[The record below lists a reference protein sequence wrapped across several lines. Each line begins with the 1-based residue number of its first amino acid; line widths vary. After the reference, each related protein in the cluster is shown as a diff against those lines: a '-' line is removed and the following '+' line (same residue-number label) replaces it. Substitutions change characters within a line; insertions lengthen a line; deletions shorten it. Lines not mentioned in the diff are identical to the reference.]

1 MLRDAYHYVSLN
13 LASIKMEEQ
22 DSILQE
28 SATEETSLFKSMGGR
43 KFVIA
48 FLAVMINFILTWF
61 GKIEPGIYSVVM
73 VSTVCGFIV
82 GNVVETAVTK
92 K

>member
-1 MLRDAYHYVSLN
+1 MS
-13 LASIKMEEQ
+13 EQ
-22 DSILQE
+22 ESILE
-28 SATEETSLFKSMGGR
+28 ETSSEETSLFKSMGGR

-48 FLAVMINFILTWF
+48 FLAIMINFILTWF
-61 GKIEPGIYSVVM
+61 GKIEPGIYSVVV
-73 VSTVCGFIV
+73 VSTVSGFIV

>member
-1 MLRDAYHYVSLN
+1 MT
-13 LASIKMEEQ
+13 EQ
-22 DSILQE
+22 NSILE
-28 SATEETSLFKSMGGR
+28 ETTENETSLFKSMGGR

-61 GKIEPGIYSVVM
+61 GKIDPGIYSVVM
-73 VSTVCGFIV
+73 VSTVSGFIV

>member
-1 MLRDAYHYVSLN
+1 M
-13 LASIKMEEQ
+13 IEQ

-61 GKIEPGIYSVVM
+61 GKIEPVIYSVVM
-73 VSTVCGFIV
+73 VSTVSGFIV

>member
-1 MLRDAYHYVSLN
+1 
-13 LASIKMEEQ
+13 
-22 DSILQE
+22 
-28 SATEETSLFKSMGGR
+28 
-43 KFVIA
+43 
-48 FLAVMINFILTWF
+48 MINFILTWF

-73 VSTVCGFIV
+73 VSTVGGFIV

>member
-1 MLRDAYHYVSLN
+1 
-13 LASIKMEEQ
+13 MEEQ
-22 DSILQE
+22 DSILE
-28 SATEETSLFKSMGGR
+28 ETTTSETSLFRSMGGR

-48 FLAVMINFILTWF
+48 FLAIMINFILTWF

-73 VSTVCGFIV
+73 VSTVSGFIV

>member
-1 MLRDAYHYVSLN
+1 MS
-13 LASIKMEEQ
+13 EQ
-22 DSILQE
+22 ESILE
-28 SATEETSLFKSMGGR
+28 ETSSEETSLFKSMGGR

-61 GKIEPGIYSVVM
+61 GKIDPGIYSVVM
-73 VSTVCGFIV
+73 VSTVSGFIV

>member
-1 MLRDAYHYVSLN
+1 MS
-13 LASIKMEEQ
+13 EQ
-22 DSILQE
+22 ESILE
-28 SATEETSLFKSMGGR
+28 ETSTEETSLFKSMGGR

-48 FLAVMINFILTWF
+48 FLAVMINSILTWF
-61 GKIEPGIYSVVM
+61 GKIDPGIYSVVM
-73 VSTVCGFIV
+73 VSTVSGFIV

>member
-1 MLRDAYHYVSLN
+1 
-13 LASIKMEEQ
+13 MEEQ

-43 KFVIA
+43 KFVLA
-48 FLAVMINFILTWF
+48 VLAVMLNFILTWY

-73 VSTVCGFIV
+73 VSTVSGFIV
-82 GNVVETAVTK
+82 GNVVESAVTRK
-92 K
+92 

>member
-1 MLRDAYHYVSLN
+1 
-13 LASIKMEEQ
+13 
-22 DSILQE
+22 
-28 SATEETSLFKSMGGR
+28 MGGR

-48 FLAVMINFILTWF
+48 FLAIMINFILTWF

-73 VSTVCGFIV
+73 VSTVSGFIV

>member
-1 MLRDAYHYVSLN
+1 MS
-13 LASIKMEEQ
+13 EQ
-22 DSILQE
+22 DSILE
-28 SATEETSLFKSMGGR
+28 ETSTEETSLFKSMGGR

-48 FLAVMINFILTWF
+48 FLAIMINFILTWF

-73 VSTVCGFIV
+73 VSTVSGFIV

>member
-1 MLRDAYHYVSLN
+1 MS
-13 LASIKMEEQ
+13 EQ
-22 DSILQE
+22 ESILE
-28 SATEETSLFKSMGGR
+28 ETSSEETSLFKSMGGR

-48 FLAVMINFILTWF
+48 FLAIMINFILTWF

-73 VSTVCGFIV
+73 VSTVSGFIV

>member
-1 MLRDAYHYVSLN
+1 MRLHF
-13 LASIKMEEQ
+13 
-22 DSILQE
+22 
-28 SATEETSLFKSMGGR
+28 FKSMGGR

-61 GKIEPGIYSVVM
+61 GKIEPGIYSVVV
-73 VSTVCGFIV
+73 VSTVSGFIV

>member
-1 MLRDAYHYVSLN
+1 
-13 LASIKMEEQ
+13 MEEQ
-22 DSILQE
+22 DSILE
-28 SATEETSLFKSMGGR
+28 ETSSEETSLFKSMGGR

-48 FLAVMINFILTWF
+48 FLAIMINFILTWF

-73 VSTVCGFIV
+73 VSTVSGFIV

>member
-13 LASIKMEEQ
+13 LASIKMSEQ
-22 DSILQE
+22 DSILE
-28 SATEETSLFKSMGGR
+28 ETSSEETSLFKSMGGR

-48 FLAVMINFILTWF
+48 FLAIMINFILTWF

-73 VSTVCGFIV
+73 VSTVSGFIV
-82 GNVVETAVTK
+82 GNVVETAVTIK
-92 K
+92 

>member
-13 LASIKMEEQ
+13 LASIKMSEQ
-22 DSILQE
+22 ESILE
-28 SATEETSLFKSMGGR
+28 ETSSEETSLFKSMGGR

-48 FLAVMINFILTWF
+48 FLAIIINFILTWF

-73 VSTVCGFIV
+73 VSTVSGFIV

>member
-1 MLRDAYHYVSLN
+1 MS
-13 LASIKMEEQ
+13 EQ
-22 DSILQE
+22 ESILE
-28 SATEETSLFKSMGGR
+28 ETSTEETSLFKSMGGR

-48 FLAVMINFILTWF
+48 FLAVMINSILTWF
-61 GKIEPGIYSVVM
+61 GKIDPVIYSVVM
-73 VSTVCGFIV
+73 VSTVSGFIV

>member
-1 MLRDAYHYVSLN
+1 MS
-13 LASIKMEEQ
+13 EQ
-22 DSILQE
+22 ESILE
-28 SATEETSLFKSMGGR
+28 ETSSEETSLFKSMGGR

-48 FLAVMINFILTWF
+48 FLAIMINFILTWF
-61 GKIEPGIYSVVM
+61 GKIDPGIYSVVM
-73 VSTVCGFIV
+73 VSTVSGFIV